1 MTDMDL
7 SALKWYPIHKLKYQ
21 VSGGIQRAEAELNY
35 RLSDRTVLPLPG
47 LHGERLY
54 LTGYRALQKRAEE
67 LNRMYDKLP
76 ARRGVRDLILLD
88 AWSSATIEG
97 ARTTVEQVRK
107 SFDDPRTKDDRMV
120 INGVI
125 GCNYAYKQPITDK
138 NIRKLWD
145 KIVMGVC
152 ENEGCRGTKYR
163 NAMVYVGKAHEVIHT
178 PAAPEQL
185 PGLMEKWFAYRD
197 SEARE
202 PLLQSFAA
210 HFYFVYIH
218 PFCDGNG
225 RTARILNASH
235 LYHRGYGKMKS
246 LPLGSAINQ
255 QLSGYY
261 RSLEDSER
269 VMRDGEEHWMDLSP
283 FVVYM
288 LDAFERCL
296 MDAALA
302 RNLLSEGERTLLT
315 RMNKTGSHG
324 EITIKKA
331 AGILRRSDSTARAVL
346 TALVEK
352 GYLDVDTS
360 KTPYIYCLRRPSAE
374 L

>member
-1 MTDMDL
+1 
-7 SALKWYPIHKLKYQ
+7 
-21 VSGGIQRAEAELNY
+21 
-35 RLSDRTVLPLPG
+35 
-47 LHGERLY
+47 
-54 LTGYRALQKRAEE
+54 
-67 LNRMYDKLP
+67 
-76 ARRGVRDLILLD
+76 
-88 AWSSATIEG
+88 
-97 ARTTVEQVRK
+97 
-107 SFDDPRTKDDRMV
+107 
-120 INGVI
+120 
-125 GCNYAYKQPITDK
+125 
-138 NIRKLWD
+138 
-145 KIVMGVC
+145 
-152 ENEGCRGTKYR
+152 
-163 NAMVYVGKAHEVIHT
+163 
-178 PAAPEQL
+178 
-185 PGLMEKWFAYRD
+185 
-197 SEARE
+197 
-202 PLLQSFAA
+202 
-210 HFYFVYIH
+210 
-218 PFCDGNG
+218 
-225 RTARILNASH
+225 
-235 LYHRGYGKMKS
+235 MKS